1 MTKSRRASWIALVIG
16 ASVTVFWLAISARY
30 LESAFGWDAVN
41 YAVIAPVLVAFL
53 ATSWLRLARR
63 PEAAAD

>member
-30 LESAFGWDAVN
+30 LESAFGWDALMTTN
-41 YAVIAPVLVAFL
+41 LQERLMISFTLASFL
-53 ATSWLRLARR
+53 
-63 PEAAAD
+63 E